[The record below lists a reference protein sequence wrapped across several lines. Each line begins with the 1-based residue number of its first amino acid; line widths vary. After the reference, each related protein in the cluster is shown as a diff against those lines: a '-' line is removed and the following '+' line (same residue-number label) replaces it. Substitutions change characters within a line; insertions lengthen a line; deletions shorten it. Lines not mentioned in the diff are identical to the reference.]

1 MLVEAYQIQLM
12 WLSNINMEWLIIII
26 SNKLN
31 NALYILH
38 IQYIDIY
45 IHICMYCICNIYIT
59 QSYIYIYI
67 IYIYIYIYQGFIQA
81 LLSTAAFPQRFIFF
95 TACLVNYLCEVL
107 PWQAPMGKFLKFRS
121 PYCLKMHFQHSF

>member
-38 IQYIDIY
+38 IQYIHIY
-45 IHICMYCICNIYIT
+45 IHIYIYIY
-59 QSYIYIYI
+59 YIELQIYI

-81 LLSTAAFPQRFIFF
+81 LLSTAAFPQRVSFF